1 MTRTAPLDRKTNE
14 VTITGHIDLDGAG
27 SSDVNSGL
35 GFLDHML
42 ETLAKH
48 AGFDLVL
55 SAVGDT
61 AVDDHHTVEDCAIA
75 VGRGISDA
83 LGDRDGIT
91 RFADAYVA
99 LDESLVRSVV
109 DLSGRPWPEI
119 HLDFATE
126 RIGDLA
132 AENIVHFFR
141 TLAIEARMAL
151 HLDLIRGDNAHH
163 QAEAAFKATA
173 LALRSA
179 MRISGSGAPSTK
191 GSLG

>member
-1 MTRTAPLDRKTNE
+1 MRTAPLDRKTRE
-14 VTITGHIDLDGAG
+14 VTITGRIDLDGNGAAEV
-27 SSDVNSGL
+27 DSGL

-42 ETLAKH
+42 ATLAKH
-48 AGFDLVL
+48 GSFDLVL

-61 AVDDHHTVEDCAIA
+61 TVDDHHTVEDCAIA
-75 VGRGISDA
+75 LGRAVSDA
-83 LGDRDGIT
+83 LGDRDGIR
-91 RFADAYVA
+91 RFADAHVA

-119 HLDFATE
+119 HLGLTRE
-126 RIGDLA
+126 RIGDVA

-141 TLAIEARMAL
+141 SLAIEARMAL

-163 QAEAAFKATA
+163 QVEAAFKATA

-179 MRISGSGAPSTK
+179 VQITSAGPPSTK
-191 GSLG
+191 GSVG

>member
-1 MTRTAPLDRKTNE
+1 MTRTAPLDRKTSE
-14 VTITGHIDLDGAG
+14 VTITGYIDLDGTG

-42 ETLAKH
+42 ATLAKH

-55 SAVGDT
+55 GAVGDT

-99 LDESLVRSVV
+99 LDESLVRGVV

-141 TLAIEARMAL
+141 TLGIEARMAL

-179 MRISGSGAPSTK
+179 IEITTVGAPSTK